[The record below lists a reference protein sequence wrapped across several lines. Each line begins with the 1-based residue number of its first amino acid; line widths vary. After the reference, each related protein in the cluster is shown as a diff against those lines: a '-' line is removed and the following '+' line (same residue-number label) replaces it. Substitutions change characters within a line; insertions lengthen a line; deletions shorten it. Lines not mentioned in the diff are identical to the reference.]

1 MNDGNKTN
9 GNQSSQS
16 SQSSRQ
22 SSDLSA
28 HDLYFV
34 ALHVANLVITAEGV
48 GVAPRVRDRLQ
59 RILEEII
66 SEYHDAL
73 AERDELQKRF
83 ES

>member
-22 SSDLSA
+22 PSDLSA

>member
-1 MNDGNKTN
+1 MNDENKTN
-9 GNQSSQS
+9 KNQPSQP
-16 SQSSRQ
+16 SQSSRLA
-22 SSDLSA
+22 SDLSA

-34 ALHVANLVITAEGV
+34 ALHVANLVLTAEGV

-59 RILEEII
+59 RILDDII
-66 SEYHDAL
+66 AEYHDAL